1 MPLRVVLADDHYLV
15 REGTRRLLETV
26 PTVEV
31 VAVGGD
37 LAELLAAVESELPD
51 VVVTDIRMPPT
62 GVDEG
67 IRAAE
72 ILRESHPQLGVVV
85 LSQYAEPRYALPL
98 LEHGTARRA
107 YLLKERVDDLDEL
120 VGAIRTVAAG
130 GSVIDPKVVEALVA
144 TNVRSQ
150 ESPLHELTPRER
162 DVLAEMAAGKNNAA
176 IAETLFLAE
185 RSVENLIHAVF
196 LKLGLSFEPSIH
208 KRVKAVVMYLAD
220 GGS

>member
-26 PTVEV
+26 PAVEV
-31 VAVGGD
+31 VAVCGD

-98 LEHGTARRA
+98 LEQGTARRA

-144 TNVRSQ
+144 ANVRAQ

-162 DVLAEMAAGKNNAA
+162 DVLAEMAVGKNNAA

-208 KRVKAVVMYLAD
+208 KRVKAVVMYLAE